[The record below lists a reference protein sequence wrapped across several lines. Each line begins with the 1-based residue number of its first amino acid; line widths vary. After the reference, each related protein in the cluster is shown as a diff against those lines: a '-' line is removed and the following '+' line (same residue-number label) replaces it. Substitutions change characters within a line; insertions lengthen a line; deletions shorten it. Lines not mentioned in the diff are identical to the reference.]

1 MGNIQRAIENEIE
14 RRVRLENRHQNA
26 NARRPMVK
34 VKREM
39 AEFRKELRCLKD
51 ELAEIRE
58 IISGTARPKHLA
70 VPRVD
75 GAGIR
80 KLRKKHGL
88 TAKEFAAILGVS
100 LETVSRWENGKPR
113 IRSAHKKAIA
123 NLRNLGKKAIRKM
136 LAEAM
141 RGDCKSASNTFS

>member
-1 MGNIQRAIENEIE
+1 M
-14 RRVRLENRHQNA
+14 
-26 NARRPMVK
+26 
-34 VKREM
+34 KREM

-51 ELAEIRE
+51 ELAEISE
-58 IISGTARPKHLA
+58 IVSGTARPKHLA

-80 KLRKKHGL
+80 NLRKKHGL

-100 LETVSRWENGKPR
+100 LETVSRWENGKQR

-123 NLRNLGKKAIRKM
+123 NLRNLGKKPIRKM

-141 RGDCKSASNTFS
+141 RADCESTSNTF

>member
-1 MGNIQRAIENEIE
+1 MKNIQRAIQNEIE
-14 RRVRLENRHQNA
+14 RRVRLENGHQNA
-26 NARRPMVK
+26 GARCAMVK

-51 ELAEIRE
+51 ELAEICE
-58 IISGTARPKHLA
+58 TVSGTARPKHLA

-80 KLRKKHGL
+80 KLRKKNEL

-100 LETVSRWENGKPR
+100 LETVSRWETGKQR
-113 IRSAHKKAIA
+113 IRSAHKKAVA
-123 NLRNLGKKAIRKM
+123 NLRNLGKRAIRKM

-141 RGDCKSASNTFS
+141 RVDCKSTSNPI

>member
-14 RRVRLENRHQNA
+14 RRVRLENGHQNA
-26 NARRPMVK
+26 GARRAMVK

-58 IISGTARPKHLA
+58 TVSGTARPKHLA

-80 KLRKKHGL
+80 KLRKKNEL

-100 LETVSRWENGKPR
+100 LETVSRWENGKQR

-123 NLRNLGKKAIRKM
+123 NLRNLGKKTIRKM

-141 RGDCKSASNTFS
+141 RVDCKSTSNPI